1 MRSDNSALSTVQ
13 DALGL
18 GASKVDTAYT
28 GMNNV
33 LTTIGQIKTK
43 LLSTIGQTDAAKAK
57 TQTEIT
63 ALQAQMKSFADAAT
77 FSGSNFLAVTSK
89 QVAAA
94 NDGVQPDSQIVSSFN
109 RSSSG
114 AISIGTI
121 NIDVEG
127 TKLFDYGLAT
137 DVKNY
142 GTLDRQTSIY
152 ATGAAQTLYDTAYAA
167 TLATGGE
174 TRSVTVTP
182 EPVWFAHFK
191 YHAGFRRKVHTEVA
205 RRQHFNGAEEYTNCG
220 TTVAHVRASAHSNN
234 ANTDPV

>member
-1 MRSDNSALSTVQ
+1 LASIMTNASALTALQSLSATNKSLEQTQARISTGYRVSQASDNAAYWSIATTMRSDNAALSTVQ

-43 LLSTIGQTDAAKAK
+43 VLVHGRPDGCRQGKNPDRDQGASDADEVVCRCGHLLRLEFPCGD
-57 TQTEIT
+57 
-63 ALQAQMKSFADAAT
+63 LQA
-77 FSGSNFLAVTSK
+77 GR
-89 QVAAA
+89 AA

-137 DVKNY
+137 GVKNY

-152 ATGAAQTLYDTAYAA
+152 ATGPP
-167 TLATGGE
+167 
-174 TRSVTVTP
+174 RPCMTP
-182 EPVWFAHFK
+182 PM
-191 YHAGFRRKVHTEVA
+191 R
-205 RRQHFNGAEEYTNCG
+205 
-220 TTVAHVRASAHSNN
+220 
-234 ANTDPV
+234 P